1 MEREFKKVRATVVV
15 LHPLFWKRELF
26 YLSTVN
32 GMLSNFNNVTE
43 QLMLDQKITIR
54 AGLFKDRLS

>member
-1 MEREFKKVRATVVV
+1 MERELKKVRATVVV

-32 GMLSNFNNVTE
+32 GMLPDINNVTE
-43 QLMLDQKITIR
+43 EPMLDQKITIR
-54 AGLFKDRLS
+54 SIISI

>member
-1 MEREFKKVRATVVV
+1 MERELKKVRATVVV

-32 GMLSNFNNVTE
+32 GMLPNINNVTE
-43 QLMLDQKITIR
+43 EPMLDQKITIR
-54 AGLFKDRLS
+54 SIISI